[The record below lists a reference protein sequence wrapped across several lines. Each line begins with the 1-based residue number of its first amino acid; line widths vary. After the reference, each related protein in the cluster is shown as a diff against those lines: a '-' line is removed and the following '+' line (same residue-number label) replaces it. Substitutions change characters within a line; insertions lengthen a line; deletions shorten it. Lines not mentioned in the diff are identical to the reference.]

1 MKKTPLFLVTGFVGS
16 GKTTLL
22 KRVLEGYADTK
33 RVGVIQNEF
42 AQTGTDGTDL
52 RQTGKSFSIVEINNG
67 SVFCVCLLSD
77 FISSLRAFIDE
88 YQPDM
93 VFLEASGMAD
103 PIAIAELLHSPQ
115 LREKVFLAHSWCI
128 VDVGMFSRLV
138 KMISQARHQVRIADT
153 VVCNKTDIIS
163 EGLEEIKK
171 EVARLNPFARVVEAT
186 YCQIAL
192 QETVENISADIVP
205 VALQRR
211 DEHKSEKSAG
221 RPDIFTG
228 ALRST
233 KKITRDGLNRF
244 LESIA
249 PQAYRVKGYVVH
261 DDGKVSAVQSCFGH
275 TDIRDVEGYVGPTEL
290 VFIGKEITPK
300 QFEDRFAEALG

>member
-1 MKKTPLFLVTGFVGS
+1 MVTGFVGS

-22 KRVLEGYADTK
+22 KRILENYADSK
-33 RVGVIQNEF
+33 RVGVLQNEF

-77 FISSLRAFIDE
+77 FISSLREFIDE
-88 YQPDM
+88 YRPDM

-115 LREKVFLAHSWCI
+115 LHERVFLAHTWCI
-128 VDVGMFSRLV
+128 VDVRMFSRLV

-153 VVCNKTDIIS
+153 VVCNKTDLVS
-163 EGLEEIKK
+163 EGLGEIKK
-171 EVARLNPFARVVEAT
+171 EIVRLNPFARVVEST
-186 YCQIAL
+186 YCHIAL
-192 QETVENISADIVP
+192 QETVEDVSNDIVP
-205 VALQRR
+205 VAIQRR
-211 DEHKSEKSAG
+211 DEHKNEKSAG

-233 KKITRDGLNRF
+233 KKMSRNGLKRF

-261 DDGKVSAVQSCFGH
+261 DDGTVSAVQSCFGR
-275 TDIRDVEGYVGPTEL
+275 TDLRDVEGYVGPTEL
-290 VFIGKEITPK
+290 VFIAKEITPK
-300 QFEDRFAEALG
+300 QFEERFTQLQG